1 MGSKENRRIRA
12 VSDLRYPPQRHPIS
26 RRQAIKRLGKFSLA
40 SFSGLSLLS
49 CQKDISDIVEPE
61 ESFDFAFDAS
71 FNVHSDNSY
80 NGIQLNCL
88 NSLRAQWLRI
98 SIPYSNL
105 YAARPFTGRGCAVL
119 GVITEHEGRSGFI
132 ERLSNKL
139 QETLMLY
146 FETYPSIQHWQ
157 LLNEPT
163 HFYDMSATD
172 YVKKYLAP
180 AARFIRTNYP
190 HITII
195 SAAPVGT
202 SQGPILMAEMAAAGL
217 ENHCD
222 RVGVHIYNPVTI
234 IEYATYIKKR
244 IWVTETGVADP
255 MQHIAWARDTL
266 NSVRGSLKPERIFW
280 YTLWDRSQYSLI
292 NINEEEGVL
301 KSTSPLYDLLVNR
314 TTSSMRW

>member
-1 MGSKENRRIRA
+1 MAAKERRRIKA
-12 VSDLRYPPQRHPIS
+12 VSDLHYPPQKHPIS
-26 RRQAIKRLGKFSLA
+26 RRQALKKLGQFSLA

-49 CQKDISDIVEPE
+49 CQKDITDIVEPDDP
-61 ESFDFAFDAS
+61 FDFSFDAS

-88 NSLRAQWLRI
+88 NNLRAQWLRI

-105 YAARPFTGRGCAVL
+105 YAARPFAGRGCAVL
-119 GVITEHEGRSGFI
+119 GVITDHEGQSGFI
-132 ERLSNKL
+132 EQLSNNL
-139 QETLMLY
+139 HETLMLY
-146 FETYPSIQHWQ
+146 FETYPSIKYWQ

-163 HFYDMSATD
+163 NFFDISPTD

-180 AARFIRTNYP
+180 AAQFIRTNYP

-217 ENHCD
+217 EKHCD
-222 RVGVHIYNPVTI
+222 IVGVHIYNPVTI
-234 IEYATYIKKR
+234 IEYAAFIKKR

-266 NSVRGSLKPERIFW
+266 KGVREALKPERIFW
-280 YTLWDRSQYSLI
+280 YVLWDESQYSLI
-292 NINEEEGVL
+292 NIDETTGSL
-301 KSTSPLYDLLVNR
+301 SGSSPLYELLINR
-314 TTSSMRW
+314 NTFSFK